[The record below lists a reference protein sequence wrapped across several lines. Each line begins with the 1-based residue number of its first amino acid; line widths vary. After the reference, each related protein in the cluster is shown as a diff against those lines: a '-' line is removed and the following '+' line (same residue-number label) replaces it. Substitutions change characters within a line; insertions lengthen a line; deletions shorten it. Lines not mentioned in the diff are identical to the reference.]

1 MIMAYL
7 PSYGQLTPFEQSPTK
22 NVSAT
27 HAQAIAF
34 YQALDAQFE
43 ELKLLTCGLTDSG
56 KPLHLAV
63 LSKNKNFDP
72 AALRNQNKRIL
83 LINNG
88 IHPGEPE
95 GIDASM
101 MLVRDILKNR
111 LLPADV
117 VICVIPLYNI
127 DGSLNRSSTSPV

>member
-1 MIMAYL
+1 MFMGYL

-63 LSKNKNFDP
+63 LSKNKNYCP
-72 AALRNQNKRIL
+72 
-83 LINNG
+83 LICEN
-88 IHPGEPE
+88 
-95 GIDASM
+95 
-101 MLVRDILKNR
+101 
-111 LLPADV
+111 
-117 VICVIPLYNI
+117 
-127 DGSLNRSSTSPV
+127 